1 MLRTPFRSVFAAAV
15 LLGAASAQTI
25 NWGPASPSVSPSDV
39 SVAGALV
46 YAVNYHHPNI
56 TPIPATVNGEV
67 TMVWGS
73 LAVGA
78 NTTTMVVGGTP
89 AGAGSVPA
97 LVDFATAAPFL
108 MGPPVSLAPMA
119 MSASPARVINPST
132 NVTYTI
138 SNIPEFAPNTGVYL
152 STLFLSVTPLTAG
165 IDLAGLLTQ
174 QPGCKAYIGTLDL
187 DLGVAL
193 TGLSSSTRS
202 VTFSAPLLNGEAGG
216 LVVSNGVLS
225 VCQLQ

>member
-1 MLRTPFRSVFAAAV
+1 
-15 LLGAASAQTI
+15 
-25 NWGPASPSVSPSDV
+25 
-39 SVAGALV
+39 
-46 YAVNYHHPNI
+46 
-56 TPIPATVNGEV
+56 
-67 TMVWGS
+67 
-73 LAVGA
+73 
-78 NTTTMVVGGTP
+78 
-89 AGAGSVPA
+89 
-97 LVDFATAAPFL
+97 
-108 MGPPVSLAPMA
+108 MGPPVSLAPMS
-119 MSASPARVINPST
+119 MSASPAPVINPST

-152 STLFLSVTPLTAG
+152 STLFLSVTPLPVG

-193 TGLSSSTRS
+193 TGASASSRS
-202 VTFSAPLLNGEAGG
+202 ITFSAPVLTPGLVIAAQSVALFDPAFPLLNGEAGG